1 MAGIRV
7 QSGVM
12 VFGGD
17 KTSPTQY
24 AGSSDKKPLQVLVL
38 GDFAGAAP
46 RTQPLPQRKHL
57 RVDADSFDEVFARL
71 GVAVKLPFDDE
82 PVRFSC
88 LQDMHPDHLYENIS
102 LFNRYRSLKRQLLSP
117 AQFDRAVAALSGE
130 GLVESP
136 AEQNDSAAPVQANLL
151 DSVLSGSVFTNTG
164 GFADQLI
171 RQTIAPYLE
180 PKQHPKV
187 PEYLAAV
194 DLAMAQVMRKIMH
207 AEAFQKLEATWRGL
221 DMLQRRVDLDRKC
234 HLHLLD
240 APIAEILT
248 DVTHAQGDFSASAL
262 CQNLSQQTAGKSAYD
277 VIVLDEILLADAQ
290 IAERLAILSALAECT
305 DAVILAGADGAFAET
320 VFVEGEAEHWQQLRS
335 SPAADRLFVTCPR
348 TLLRLPYGKRTA
360 VIDSFAFEELPEPGA
375 HDYYLWG
382 NGAYLL
388 VRALTQANDVTLG
401 ACILDD
407 LPLHVYRDED
417 GDEALKPCAE
427 FYLPE
432 AKVTALEEA
441 GFTVLQSVQN
451 SNSVM
456 VQRWRSMKS

>member
-17 KTSPTQY
+17 KTSPMGY
-24 AGSSDKKPLQVLVL
+24 EGGSDEKPLQVLVL

-46 RTQPLPQRKHL
+46 RTQPLLQRKHL
-57 RVDADSFDEVFARL
+57 RVDADSFDAVFSRL

-88 LQDMHPDHLYENIS
+88 LQDMHPDHLYENVS
-102 LFNRYRSLKRQLLSP
+102 LFNRYRSLKKQIQSP
-117 AQFDRAVAALSGE
+117 AQFERAVAALSSE
-130 GLVESP
+130 GLVDMPVEQGESVV
-136 AEQNDSAAPVQANLL
+136 PVQANLL
-151 DSVLSGSVFTNTG
+151 DSVLSGSSFSNTAS
-164 GFADQLI
+164 FSDQLI
-171 RQTIAPYLE
+171 RETIAPYLE

-187 PEYLAAV
+187 PEYLAAI

-207 AEAFQKLEATWRGL
+207 AEMFQKLEATWRGL

-240 APIAEILT
+240 VPSTEILADFT
-248 DVTHAQGDFSASAL
+248 DAQGDFSASAL
-262 CQNLSQQTAGKSAYD
+262 CRNVSQRIAGKSPYD
-277 VIVLDEILLADAQ
+277 VIVLDDILLADTR
-290 IAERLAILSALAECT
+290 ISERLTVLGALAECT
-305 DAVILAGADGAFAET
+305 DALILAGGDGNFAER
-320 VFVEGEAEHWQQLRS
+320 VLGEAEESWQQLRR
-335 SPAADRLFVTCPR
+335 SPVADRLFVTCPR
-348 TLLRLPYGKRTA
+348 ALLRLPYGKRTA
-360 VIDSFAFEELPEPGA
+360 VIDSFTYEELPEPGA

-388 VRALTQANDVTLG
+388 LMALAQANSLTLG
-401 ACILDD
+401 ACHLEN

-432 AKVTALEEA
+432 ARVTALEEA

-451 SNSVM
+451 SNEIM
-456 VQRWRSMKS
+456 LQRWRSMKP

>member
-12 VFGGD
+12 VFGGENP
-17 KTSPTQY
+17 SSTQGRSG
-24 AGSSDKKPLQVLVL
+24 AGKKPLRALVI

-46 RTQPLPQRKHL
+46 RTQPLLQRKHW
-57 RVDADSFDEVFARL
+57 RIDADSFDDVFTRL
-71 GVAVKLPFDDE
+71 GVSVKLPFDDE

-102 LFNRYRSLKRQLLSP
+102 LFNRYRSLKRQLQSP
-117 AQFDRAVAALSGE
+117 SQFANASAALLDE
-130 GLVESP
+130 GLVD
-136 AEQNDSAAPVQANLL
+136 AAKEQDHSAPQEQSSLL
-151 DSVLSGSVFTNTG
+151 DSVLSGSPYANTAS
-164 GFADQLI
+164 FADQLI
-171 RQTIAPYLE
+171 RQTVAPYLE

-207 AEAFQKLEATWRGL
+207 AEAFQKLEASWRGL
-221 DMLQRRVDLDRKC
+221 DMLQRRVDLDRIC

-240 APIAEILT
+240 APTSEILA
-248 DVTHAQGDFSASAL
+248 DFAQAQGDFSASTL
-262 CQNLSQQTAGKSAYD
+262 CQNLARRVAGQPPYD
-277 VIVLDEILLADAQ
+277 VVILDDILLADTLT
-290 IAERLAILSALAECT
+290 AERLAILNALADST
-305 DAVILAGADGAFAET
+305 DAVILAGGDRHFAE
-320 VFVEGEAEHWQQLRS
+320 VAGEVWESLRS
-335 SPAADRLFVTCPR
+335 SAVAERIFVASPR
-348 TLLRLPYGKRTA
+348 ALLRLPYGKRTA
-360 VIDSFAFEELPEPGA
+360 VIDSFAYEELPEPGA

-388 VRALTQANDVTLG
+388 LQALTQADGDTVG
-401 ACILDD
+401 ACHLGD

-432 AKVTALEEA
+432 GAVTTLEEA

-451 SNSVM
+451 SNSIL
-456 VQRWRSMKS
+456 VQRWRSIKP